1 LFIDLRDSKDAFSSA
16 IKVPFFSPLITS
28 SDKNSVLKTLN
39 SSLLTDG
46 PVLRNFEEAFAK
58 FTGTKYA
65 VGVSNATS
73 ALHLSLKSLGIGGG
87 DEVIVPNMTFVATIN
102 AVILTGATPVIADV
116 NEDLNISSKSV
127 INSITKKTKAIL
139 PVHFAGKM
147 CDMNVLTKIA
157 RTDNLLIIEDCAHAL
172 GSTLHKQHAGSFG
185 DAGCFSFYPTKNIT
199 TIEGGM
205 VITNSK
211 KVAERIRV
219 LRNHGI
225 AKSLSQRYNHGKPWD
240 YDITEPGYNYRLDEV
255 RSSLG
260 LNQLK
265 SLTQLNQRRRK
276 AFQYYSDKL
285 KPIIGITPLTQSDS
299 GHACHLYIIRVKK
312 EFGTSRDK
320 LFKKL
325 LMRGIRTSVHYKP
338 LSKFSTYRKYVR
350 VDNKLENSESAYNEI
365 LSLPFY
371 PQISKREQDF
381 VIKCIRECNV

>member
-1 LFIDLRDSKDAFSSA
+1 MFVDLRDSKDAFSSA
-16 IKVPFFSPLITS
+16 IKVPFFSPLITN

-46 PVLRNFEEAFAK
+46 PVLRKFEEAFAK
-58 FTGTKYA
+58 FTGVKYA
-65 VGVSNATS
+65 IGVSNATS
-73 ALHLSLKSLGIGGG
+73 ALHLSLRVLGIGVG

-116 NEDLNISSKSV
+116 NEDLNLSYKSV
-127 INSITKKTKAIL
+127 ISSITNKTKVIL

-147 CDMNVLTKIA
+147 CDMNVLTMIA
-157 RTDNLLIIEDCAHAL
+157 RKNNLLLIEDCAHAL
-172 GSTLHKQHAGSFG
+172 GSKLHKQHAGSFG

-205 VITNSK
+205 VITNSR
-211 KVAERIRV
+211 KVAEHIRV

-225 AKSLSQRYNHGKPWD
+225 AKSLSQRYNYGKPWD
-240 YDITEPGYNYRLDEV
+240 YDIIEPGYNYRLDEI

-260 LNQLK
+260 LNRLK
-265 SLTQLNQRRRK
+265 SLVRLNQMRRK

-320 LFKKL
+320 LYKKL

-338 LSKFSTYRKYVR
+338 LSKFATYRKYVR
-350 VDNKLENSESAYNEI
+350 VTTTLKIQKVHIMRLFHCPFIHKYLRENKI
-365 LSLPFY
+365 L
-371 PQISKREQDF
+371 
-381 VIKCIRECNV
+381 